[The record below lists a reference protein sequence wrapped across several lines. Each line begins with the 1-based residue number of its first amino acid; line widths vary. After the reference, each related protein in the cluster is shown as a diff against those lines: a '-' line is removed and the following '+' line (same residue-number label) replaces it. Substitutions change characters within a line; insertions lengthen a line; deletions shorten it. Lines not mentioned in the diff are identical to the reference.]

1 MRFLENVLERLSA
14 GDMPNKFTL
23 SMGELIRKAREESG
37 FSQRELAERIY
48 RRQAALSDMENGKM
62 EPNAS
67 TLVYL
72 AFNLNK
78 PISYFFPK
86 PFRPD
91 KNFKELTEL
100 EEEILLI
107 LTHLDKD
114 DQIRIRAQ
122 LIALSKLDENNRL

>member
-1 MRFLENVLERLSA
+1 MKLLNSVLEKLAA
-14 GDMPNKFTL
+14 GDVPNKFTL
-23 SMGELIRKAREESG
+23 RMGELIRKAREESG

-91 KNFKELTEL
+91 IDIEDLSEL
-100 EEEILLI
+100 EKEILIYARKLNQS
-107 LTHLDKD
+107 
-114 DQIRIRAQ
+114 DQVKVVAQ
-122 LIALSKLDENNRL
+122 LRALSEL

>member
-1 MRFLENVLERLSA
+1 MKLLDSFLEKLAA

-23 SMGELIRKAREESG
+23 KMGELIRGAREEAG

-78 PISYFFPK
+78 PITYFFPK
-86 PFRPD
+86 PYNTD
-91 KNFKELTEL
+91 INQEELSEL
-100 EEEILLI
+100 EKEIIIYIKKLNKGDQTRI
-107 LTHLDKD
+107 LA
-114 DQIRIRAQ
+114 QIKAISE
-122 LIALSKLDENNRL
+122 IE

>member
-1 MRFLENVLERLSA
+1 MKLLEPLLEKLSA
-14 GDMPNKFTL
+14 GDIPNKFTL
-23 SMGELIRKAREESG
+23 KMGELIRKAREEAG

-62 EPNAS
+62 EPYAS

-86 PFRPD
+86 PYNPEGNRD
-91 KNFKELTEL
+91 DLSDTEK
-100 EEEILLI
+100 EILIYAKLLDTDNQVRI
-107 LTHLDKD
+107 L
-114 DQIRIRAQ
+114 AQ
-122 LIALSKLDENNRL
+122 VKALSKLK

>member
-1 MRFLENVLERLSA
+1 MKIIDSFREKLSA
-14 GDMPNKFTL
+14 GDLPNKFTL
-23 SMGELIRKAREESG
+23 KMGELIRKAREEAG

-48 RRQAALSDMENGKM
+48 RRQAALSDIENGKM

-86 PFRPD
+86 PYNPESD
-91 KNFKELTEL
+91 LDYLSEL
-100 EEEILLI
+100 EKEILLYAKQLNEDDQVRI
-107 LTHLDKD
+107 LAQLKALNELDK
-114 DQIRIRAQ
+114 
-122 LIALSKLDENNRL
+122 

>member
-1 MRFLENVLERLSA
+1 MSLYKDNFDKLSVGVL
-14 GDMPNKFTL
+14 PNKFTL
-23 SMGELIRKAREESG
+23 KMGELIRIARKEAG
-37 FSQRELAERIY
+37 LSQRELAERIY

-86 PFRPD
+86 SYRTESNLED
-91 KNFKELTEL
+91 LTEL
-100 EEEILLI
+100 ETEIQIYARQLNPN
-107 LTHLDKD
+107 
-114 DQIRIRAQ
+114 DQVKIIAQ
-122 LIALSKLDENNRL
+122 LRALTQLDEK

>member
-1 MRFLENVLERLSA
+1 MKLKDRVFEKLAA

-23 SMGELIRKAREESG
+23 KMGELIRKAREETG

-78 PISYFFPK
+78 PVSYFFPK
-86 PFRPD
+86 PYNPVNNLED
-91 KNFKELTEL
+91 LTDL
-100 EEEILLI
+100 EKEILLFTKQ
-107 LTHLDKD
+107 LEKS
-114 DQIRIRAQ
+114 DQIRILAQ
-122 LIALSKLDENNRL
+122 LRALSKLEKS

>member
-1 MRFLENVLERLSA
+1 MKLLGKVLEKLA
-14 GDMPNKFTL
+14 AEDLPNKFTIM
-23 SMGELIRKAREESG
+23 MGELIRKAREEAG
-37 FSQRELAERIY
+37 FSQRELASKIY

-86 PFRPD
+86 PYSPEKRLD
-91 KNFKELTEL
+91 ELSDL
-100 EEEILLI
+100 EKEILIYTKLLNQDDKLRI
-107 LTHLDKD
+107 L
-114 DQIRIRAQ
+114 AQ
-122 LIALSKLDENNRL
+122 LKALHKLAS

>member
-14 GDMPNKFTL
+14 GDIPNKFTL
-23 SMGELIRKAREESG
+23 KMGELIRKAREEAG
-37 FSQRELAERIY
+37 FSQRELAELIY

-72 AFNLNK
+72 AFILKK

-86 PFRPD
+86 QYKPEID
-91 KNFKELTEL
+91 ISELSTL
-100 EEEILLI
+100 ENEILIYL
-107 LTHLDKD
+107 K
-114 DQIRIRAQ
+114 Q
-122 LIALSKLDENNRL
+122 LDERDLIKILAQVKVLSNLD

>member
-1 MRFLENVLERLSA
+1 MKLLDSVLEKLAA
-14 GDMPNKFTL
+14 GDLPNKFTL
-23 SMGELIRKAREESG
+23 RMGELIRKAREEAG

-86 PFRPD
+86 PYSPD
-91 KNFKELTEL
+91 SNLKELTEI
-100 EEEILLI
+100 EKEILIYTKQLENS
-107 LTHLDKD
+107 
-114 DQIRIRAQ
+114 DQIRILAQ
-122 LIALSKLDENNRL
+122 IKALSDLQK

>member
-1 MRFLENVLERLSA
+1 MELIDSFLDKLSE
-14 GDMPNKFTL
+14 GDLPNKFTL
-23 SMGELIRKAREESG
+23 KMGELIRKAREEAG

-78 PISYFFPK
+78 PISYFLPM
-86 PFRPD
+86 PYNPES
-91 KNFKELTEL
+91 NLENLTEL
-100 EEEILLI
+100 EKEILIFTKQLE
-107 LTHLDKD
+107 KS
-114 DQIRIRAQ
+114 DQIRILAQ
-122 LIALSKLDENNRL
+122 LRALSKLENS